1 MDNGSLK
8 LIFLYALFI
17 LQNREII
24 LDKIKSVKSTKPA
37 NIPVQQK
44 NLGVMCWV
52 GSYDSKVDQPIVV
65 LLKLNFF
72 ITFCWINKLL
82 EV

>member
-17 LQNREII
+17 LQGREII
-24 LDKIKSVKSTKPA
+24 LDKIKSVKCTKPA

-52 GSYDSKVDQPIVV
+52 GSYDSKVGQSIVSFV
-65 LLKLNFF
+65 KSKFFYHFLLDK
-72 ITFCWINKLL
+72 
-82 EV
+82 